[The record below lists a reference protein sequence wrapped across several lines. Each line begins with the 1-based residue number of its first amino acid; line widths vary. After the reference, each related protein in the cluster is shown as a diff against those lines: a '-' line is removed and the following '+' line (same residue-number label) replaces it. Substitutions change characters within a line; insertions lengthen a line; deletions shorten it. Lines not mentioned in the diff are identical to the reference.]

1 LLPTTALFEGQKL
14 PYSTHDYDFASAAF
28 VRLIPPANAEDWT
41 MWVYKEIRTLGDY
54 VSYYARKAGDRP
66 ALIYAGHVTSYRE
79 LDAQSSRLANGLLA
93 AGIEAGDRVLYL
105 GKNSDD
111 FFLALYGTAKSGACF
126 CPLNWRLSEPELCRV
141 LADTD
146 ARLAFVEPEFAT
158 LWAAMLKS
166 TGLSIAMQEVDRS
179 RGEDDPLRRWLMA
192 FAPTVLP
199 PVAMETGAIQLYTS
213 GTTGDPKG
221 VVITHD
227 NFNHMRLCE
236 HFEPAFEWRPEDR
249 FLVALPNFH
258 LLAIGLSLQSMYNGM
273 AVVVERQFEP
283 GAALQSISSL
293 KPSITAF
300 APAMIQMLL
309 DHADAATADFSS
321 LRLVMYAGSPIAL
334 GLIKRALLAMPCEF
348 MQFYGATETS
358 GAVTLLRPKE
368 HNLERED
375 KLKSCGRPLPLIDLR
390 IVDDAGQDTAPGQPG
405 ELWIRS
411 PSLASGYWKKPDVS
425 AEVFEQG
432 WYKSGDIAIRDEEG
446 LYYIH
451 DRLKDMI
458 VSGGENIYSTEIESV
473 LSTHPA
479 VAVVAVI
486 GVPDPR
492 WGEAVKACVVLK
504 TEQHASAEDL
514 LSYCRTRLASYKLP
528 KSIAFYPA
536 FPMTGSGKIAKREL
550 RAPFWAGQDR
560 AIG

>member
-1 LLPTTALFEGQKL
+1 
-14 PYSTHDYDFASAAF
+14 
-28 VRLIPPANAEDWT
+28 

-54 VSYYARKAGDRP
+54 VGYYARCAGSRT
-66 ALIYAGHVTSYRE
+66 ALIYGEHVTSYGE
-79 LDAQSSRLANGLLA
+79 LDEQATRLAHGLAAAGLA
-93 AGIEAGDRVLYL
+93 AGERVVYL

-111 FFLALYGTAKSGACF
+111 FFLALFGTVKRGACF

-141 LADTD
+141 LKDSE
-146 ARLAFVEPEFAT
+146 ARFAFVEPEFAP
-158 LWAAMLKS
+158 LWAAMQS
-166 TGLSIAMQEVDRS
+166 SIGLDIQTQAVDRS
-179 RGEDDPLRRWLMA
+179 RGEDDPLRRWLA
-192 FAPTVLP
+192 DFGCEPLP
-199 PVAMETGAIQLYTS
+199 SVAMEVGAIQLYTS

-236 HFEPAFEWRPEDR
+236 HFEPAFEWRAEDR

-273 AVVVERQFEP
+273 AVLIERQFEP
-283 GAALQSISSL
+283 GAALQSISHL
-293 KPSITAF
+293 KPTITAF

-309 DHADAATADFSS
+309 DHPSAAVADFTS
-321 LRLVMYAGSPIAL
+321 LRLVMYAGSPISL
-334 GLIKRALLAMPCEF
+334 GLIRRAIGAMPCEF

-358 GAVTLLRPKE
+358 GAVTLLRPAE

-375 KLKSCGRPLPLIDLR
+375 KLKACGRPLPLIELR
-390 IVDDAGQDTAPGQPG
+390 IVDESGADVAEGEPG

-411 PSLASGYWKKPDVS
+411 PSLASGYWKKPQVTADV
-425 AEVFEQG
+425 FQQG
-432 WYKSGDIAIRDEEG
+432 WYHSGDIAIRDEEG

-486 GVPDPR
+486 GVPDAR
-492 WGEAVKACVVLK
+492 WGEAVKACIVAK
-504 TEQHASAEDL
+504 PGIEISAEELID
-514 LSYCRTRLASYKLP
+514 YCRPRLAGYKVP
-528 KSIAFYPA
+528 KSIDFHAA
-536 FPMTGSGKIAKREL
+536 FPMTGSGKIAKKQLRE
-550 RAPFWAGQDR
+550 PFWTGQDR

>member
-1 LLPTTALFEGQKL
+1 
-14 PYSTHDYDFASAAF
+14 
-28 VRLIPPANAEDWT
+28 

-54 VSYYARKAGDRP
+54 VSYYARHAASRT
-66 ALIYAGHVTSYRE
+66 ALVYGAHVTSYGE
-79 LDAQSSRLANGLLA
+79 LDEQSTRLSRGLA
-93 AGIEAGDRVLYL
+93 AAGVTPGERVVYL

-111 FFLALYGTAKSGACF
+111 FFLALFGTVKHGACF

-141 LADTD
+141 LADAD
-146 ARLAFVEPEFAT
+146 ARFAFIEPEFAS
-158 LWAAMLKS
+158 LWASMLS
-166 TGLSIAMQEVDRS
+166 ASGLQIPSQEVDRS
-179 RGEDDPLRRWLMA
+179 RGEDDPLRRWLA
-192 FAPTVLP
+192 GFSSAALP
-199 PVAMETGAIQLYTS
+199 SVAMEAGAIQLYTS

-236 HFEPAFEWRPEDR
+236 HFEPAFEWRAEDR

-273 AVVVERQFEP
+273 AVLIDRQFEP
-283 GAALQSISSL
+283 GAALQSISHL
-293 KPSITAF
+293 QPTITAF

-309 DHADAATADFSS
+309 DHPRATQADFSS
-321 LRLVMYAGSPIAL
+321 LRLVMYAGSPISL
-334 GLIKRALLAMPCEF
+334 GLIKRAIGAMPCEF

-358 GAVTLLRPKE
+358 GAVTLLRPAE
-368 HNLERED
+368 HNLDRED
-375 KLKSCGRPLPLIDLR
+375 KLKACGRPLPLIELR
-390 IVDDAGQDTAPGQPG
+390 IVDEAGQDVAEGEPG

-411 PSLASGYWKKPDVS
+411 PALASGYWNKPQVT
-425 AEVFEQG
+425 AEVFPQG
-432 WYKSGDIAIRDEEG
+432 WYHSGDIAIRDEEG

-486 GVPDPR
+486 GVPDAR
-492 WGEAVKACVVLK
+492 WGEAVKACIVPRPGTTV
-504 TEQHASAEDL
+504 SADQL
-514 LSYCRTRLASYKLP
+514 LDYCRPRLAAYKLP
-528 KSIAFYPA
+528 KSIDFHTAL
-536 FPMTGSGKIAKREL
+536 PMTGSGKIAKKEL
-550 RAPFWAGQDR
+550 REPFWLGKDR

>member
-1 LLPTTALFEGQKL
+1 
-14 PYSTHDYDFASAAF
+14 
-28 VRLIPPANAEDWT
+28 

-54 VSYYARKAGDRP
+54 VSYYGHKAGDRP
-66 ALIYAGHVTSYRE
+66 ALVYAGHTTSYRE
-79 LDAQSSRLANGLLA
+79 LDLQTAQLAQGLLA
-93 AGIEAGDRVLYL
+93 AGLSSGDRVVYL

-111 FFLALYGTAKSGACF
+111 FFLALFGTAKSGACF

-141 LADTD
+141 LSDTD

-158 LWAAMLKS
+158 LWAAMIKA
-166 TGLSIAMQEVDRS
+166 TGLNIPMQEVDRA
-179 RGEDDPLRRWLMA
+179 RGEDDPLRRWLQNFPA
-192 FAPTVLP
+192 SDLP
-199 PVAMETGAIQLYTS
+199 PVAMESGAIQLYTS

-221 VVITHD
+221 VVISHD

-273 AVVVERQFEP
+273 AVLVERQFEP
-283 GAALQSISSL
+283 AAALHSINSL

-309 DHADAATADFSS
+309 DHPSAASADFSS

-358 GAVTLLRPKE
+358 GAVTLLRPAE

-375 KLKSCGRPLPLIDLR
+375 KLKACGRPLPLIDLR
-390 IVDDAGQDTAPGQPG
+390 IVDEAGQDVAAGLPG

-411 PSLASGYWKKPDVS
+411 PSLASGYWKKPAVS
-425 AEVFEQG
+425 AEVFAQG

-479 VAVVAVI
+479 VSIVAVI
-486 GVPDPR
+486 GVPDAR

-504 TEQHASAEDL
+504 KGAQVSAENL
-514 LSYCRTRLASYKLP
+514 LAHCRARLASYKLP
-528 KSIAFYPA
+528 KSFEFCPA

-560 AIG
+560 TIG

>member
-1 LLPTTALFEGQKL
+1 
-14 PYSTHDYDFASAAF
+14 
-28 VRLIPPANAEDWT
+28 

-54 VSYYARKAGDRP
+54 VSYYARCAGERP
-66 ALIYAGHVTSYRE
+66 ALVYGAHVTTYAE
-79 LDAQSSRLANGLLA
+79 LDTQSSRLAHGLLA
-93 AGIEAGDRVLYL
+93 VGITSGERVVYL

-158 LWAAMLKS
+158 LWAAMVKA
-166 TGLSIAMQEVDRS
+166 TGLAFRTQEVDRS
-179 RGEDDPLRRWLMA
+179 RGEDDPLRRWLA
-192 FAPTVLP
+192 DLP
-199 PVAMETGAIQLYTS
+199 DSALPAVAMEAGAIQLYTS
-213 GTTGDPKG
+213 GTTGEPKG

-236 HFEPAFEWRPEDR
+236 HFEPAFEWRAEDR

-273 AVVVERQFEP
+273 AVVIERQFEP
-283 GAALQSISSL
+283 GAALHSISTL
-293 KPSITAF
+293 KPTITAF

-309 DHADAATADFSS
+309 DHPHATSADFSS

-334 GLIKRALLAMPCEF
+334 GLIKRALQAMPCEF

-358 GAVTLLRPKE
+358 GAVTLLRPTE
-368 HNLERED
+368 HDLERED
-375 KLKSCGRPLPLIDLR
+375 KLKACGRPLPLIALR
-390 IVDDAGQDTAPGQPG
+390 IVDEAGQDVADGQPG
-405 ELWIRS
+405 ELWVRS
-411 PSLASGYWKKPDVS
+411 PSLASGYWKKPEIT
-425 AEVFEQG
+425 AEVFQRG

-473 LSTHPA
+473 ISTHPA
-479 VAVVAVI
+479 VAVI
-486 GVPDPR
+486 GVPDAR

-504 TEQHASAEDL
+504 NGQQLSAEDL
-514 LSYCRTRLASYKLP
+514 LAYCRPLLASYKLP
-528 KSIAFYPA
+528 KSVEFYAA
-536 FPMTGSGKIAKREL
+536 FPMTGSGKIAKKEL
-550 RAPFWAGQDR
+550 RAPCWASQDR

>member
-1 LLPTTALFEGQKL
+1 
-14 PYSTHDYDFASAAF
+14 
-28 VRLIPPANAEDWT
+28 

-54 VSYYARKAGDRP
+54 VSYYARTAGDHP
-66 ALIYAGHVTSYRE
+66 ALDYAGHVTSYRE
-79 LDAQSSRLANGLLA
+79 LDAQSARLANGLLA
-93 AGIEAGDRVLYL
+93 AGITAGDRVVYL

-158 LWAAMLKS
+158 LWAAMLTA
-166 TGLSIAMQEVDRS
+166 TGLTIPMQEVDRA
-179 RGEDDPLRRWLMA
+179 RGEDDPLRCWLMEFPA
-192 FAPTVLP
+192 RVLA

-273 AVVVERQFEP
+273 AVVIERQFEP
-283 GAALQSISSL
+283 GAALQSISTL

-309 DHADAATADFSS
+309 GHPRAASSDFSS

-334 GLIKRALLAMPCEF
+334 GLIKRALQAMPCEF

-368 HNLERED
+368 HDLERED
-375 KLKSCGRPLPLIDLR
+375 KLKACGRPLPLIDLR
-390 IVDDAGQDTAPGQPG
+390 IVDDAGQDVARGQPG

-411 PSLASGYWKKPDVS
+411 PSLASGYWKKPDVT

-432 WYKSGDIAIRDEEG
+432 WYKSGDIAICDEEG

-486 GVPDPR
+486 GVPDAR

-504 TEQHASAEDL
+504 NDQQVSAEDL
-514 LSYCRTRLASYKLP
+514 LSHCRTRLASYKLP

>member
-1 LLPTTALFEGQKL
+1 
-14 PYSTHDYDFASAAF
+14 
-28 VRLIPPANAEDWT
+28 

-66 ALIYAGHVTSYRE
+66 ALVYAGHVTSYRE
-79 LDAQSSRLANGLLA
+79 LDAQSAQLANGLLA
-93 AGIEAGDRVLYL
+93 AGIVAGDRVVYL

-141 LADTD
+141 LADTN
-146 ARLAFVEPEFAT
+146 ARLAFVEPEFAA
-158 LWAAMLKS
+158 LWAAMLNS
-166 TGLSIAMQEVDRS
+166 TGLTVPVQAVDRA
-179 RGEDDPLRRWLMA
+179 RGEDDPLRRWLMEFPA
-192 FAPTVLP
+192 TVLP
-199 PVAMETGAIQLYTS
+199 AVAMETGAIQLYTS

-283 GAALQSISSL
+283 AAALQSISTL

-309 DHADAATADFSS
+309 DHPNAASSDFSS

-358 GAVTLLRPKE
+358 GAVTLLRPTE
-368 HNLERED
+368 HDLERED
-375 KLKSCGRPLPLIDLR
+375 KLKACGRPLPLIDLR
-390 IVDDAGQDTAPGQPG
+390 IVDDTGQDVAAGQPG

-411 PSLASGYWKKPDVS
+411 PSLASGYWKKPEVT

-473 LSTHPA
+473 LSTHSA
-479 VAVVAVI
+479 VAAVAVI
-486 GVPDPR
+486 GVPDVR

-504 TEQHASAEDL
+504 QGQEISPDDL
-514 LSYCRTRLASYKLP
+514 LSHCRTRLAGYKLP
-528 KSIAFYPA
+528 KSIEFYPA

>member
-1 LLPTTALFEGQKL
+1 
-14 PYSTHDYDFASAAF
+14 
-28 VRLIPPANAEDWT
+28 

-54 VSYYARKAGDRP
+54 VGYYARRAGSRT
-66 ALIYAGHVTSYRE
+66 ALVYGGHVTTYGE
-79 LDAQSSRLANGLLA
+79 LDTQTTRLARGLA
-93 AGIEAGDRVLYL
+93 AAGVAPGERVVYL

-111 FFLALYGTAKSGACF
+111 FFLALFGTVKGGACF

-141 LADTD
+141 LADVD
-146 ARLAFVEPEFAT
+146 ARFAFVEPEFVA
-158 LWAAMLKS
+158 LWQAMLRA
-166 TGLSIAMQEVDRS
+166 TGLAITTQEVDRS
-179 RGEDDPLRRWLMA
+179 RGEDDPLRHWLA
-192 FAPTVLP
+192 DFACDALP
-199 PVAMETGAIQLYTS
+199 PVAMEAGAIQLYTS

-236 HFEPAFEWRPEDR
+236 HFEPAFEWKAEDR

-273 AVVVERQFEP
+273 AVLIDRQFDP
-283 GAALQSISSL
+283 ALALRSISQL
-293 KPSITAF
+293 KPTITAF

-309 DHADAATADFSS
+309 DHPDASGADFAS
-321 LRLVMYAGSPIAL
+321 LRLVMYAGSPISL
-334 GLIKRALLAMPCEF
+334 GLIKRALGAMPCEF

-358 GAVTLLRPKE
+358 GAVTLLRPTE

-375 KLKSCGRPLPLIDLR
+375 KLKACGRPLPLIELR
-390 IVDDAGQDTAPGQPG
+390 IVDEAGNDVAEGEPG

-411 PSLASGYWKKPDVS
+411 PSLASGYWKKPDIT
-425 AEVFEQG
+425 AEVFQQG
-432 WYKSGDIAIRDEEG
+432 WYRSGDIAIRDDEG

-486 GVPDPR
+486 GVPDAR
-492 WGEAVKACVVLK
+492 WGEAVKACVVPK
-504 TEQHASAEDL
+504 AGAQVSAEEL
-514 LSYCRTRLASYKLP
+514 LDYCRPRLAGYKLP
-528 KSIAFYPA
+528 KSIDFHVA
-536 FPMTGSGKIAKREL
+536 FPMTGSGKIAKKEL
-550 RAPFWAGQDR
+550 REPFWTGHGR
-560 AIG
+560 AVG

>member
-1 LLPTTALFEGQKL
+1 
-14 PYSTHDYDFASAAF
+14 
-28 VRLIPPANAEDWT
+28 
-41 MWVYKEIRTLGDY
+41 MWVYQEIRTLGDY
-54 VSYYARKAGDRP
+54 VSYYARCAGERP
-66 ALIYAGHVTSYRE
+66 ALIYGAHVTTYAE
-79 LDAQSSRLANGLLA
+79 LDTQSSRLAHGLLA
-93 AGIEAGDRVLYL
+93 AGIAAGERVVYV

-111 FFLALYGTAKSGACF
+111 FFLALFGTAKSGACF

-141 LADTD
+141 LTDAD
-146 ARLAFVEPEFAT
+146 ARLAFVEPEFAS
-158 LWAAMLKS
+158 LWAAMLTA
-166 TGLSIAMQEVDRS
+166 TGLAIPTQEVDRS
-179 RGEDDPLRRWLMA
+179 RGEDDPLRRWLTDFPDRA
-192 FAPTVLP
+192 LPT
-199 PVAMETGAIQLYTS
+199 VAMEAGAIQLYTS
-213 GTTGDPKG
+213 GTTGEPKG

-236 HFEPAFEWRPEDR
+236 HFEPAFEWRGEDR

-273 AVVVERQFEP
+273 AVVIERQFEP
-283 GAALQSISSL
+283 GAALQSISTL
-293 KPSITAF
+293 KPTITAF

-309 DHADAATADFSS
+309 DHPHATGADFSS

-334 GLIKRALLAMPCEF
+334 GLIKRALQAMPCEF

-358 GAVTLLRPKE
+358 GAVTLLRPTE
-368 HNLERED
+368 HDLERQD
-375 KLKSCGRPLPLIDLR
+375 KLKACGRPLPLIALR
-390 IVDDAGQDTAPGQPG
+390 IVDEAGQDVADGQPG
-405 ELWIRS
+405 ELWVRS
-411 PSLASGYWKKPDVS
+411 PALASGYWKKPEVT
-425 AEVFEQG
+425 AEVFQHG

-473 LSTHPA
+473 ISTHPA

-486 GVPDPR
+486 GVPDAR

-504 TEQHASAEDL
+504 IGQQLSAEDL
-514 LSYCRTRLASYKLP
+514 LAYCRAHLASYKLP
-528 KSIAFYPA
+528 KSVEFYAA

-550 RAPFWAGQDR
+550 RAPFWADQDR

>member
-1 LLPTTALFEGQKL
+1 
-14 PYSTHDYDFASAAF
+14 
-28 VRLIPPANAEDWT
+28 
-41 MWVYKEIRTLGDY
+41 MWVYQEIRTLGDY
-54 VSYYARKAGDRP
+54 VSYYARTAGDRP
-66 ALIYAGHVTSYRE
+66 ALIYAGHVTSYCE
-79 LDAQSSRLANGLLA
+79 LESQSTRLAHGLLA
-93 AGIEAGDRVLYL
+93 AGITAADRVVYL

-111 FFLALYGTAKSGACF
+111 FFLALFGTTKSGACF

-141 LADTD
+141 LADTE
-146 ARLAFVEPEFAT
+146 ARLAFVEPEFVT
-158 LWAAMLKS
+158 LWAAMLIA
-166 TGLSIAMQEVDRS
+166 TGLNIPMQEVDRA
-179 RGEDDPLRRWLMA
+179 RGEDDPLRRWLMNFPA
-192 FAPTVLP
+192 SVLP
-199 PVAMETGAIQLYTS
+199 AVAMEAGAIQLYTS

-236 HFEPAFEWRPEDR
+236 HLEPALEWRPDDR

-273 AVVVERQFEP
+273 AVVIERQFEP

-309 DHADAATADFSS
+309 DHPNAASADFSS

-334 GLIKRALLAMPCEF
+334 GLIKRALQAMPCEF

-358 GAVTLLRPKE
+358 GSVTLLRPHE
-368 HNLERED
+368 HQIERED
-375 KLKSCGRPLPLIDLR
+375 KLKACGRPLPLIDLR
-390 IVDDAGQDTAPGQPG
+390 IVDETGQDVAAGQPG

-411 PSLASGYWKKPDVS
+411 PALASGYWKKPEVT

-473 LSTHPA
+473 LSTHAA

-486 GVPDPR
+486 GVPDAR

-504 TEQHASAEDL
+504 NGQQVNAEDL
-514 LSYCRTRLASYKLP
+514 LSHCRTRLASYKLP
-528 KSIAFYPA
+528 KSIEFYPA